1 LRDPVRIGILSNVLR
16 TLWAQT
22 PDLRMGQLLLNLAGT
37 EDLYNME
44 DDELLERAKKVLK
57 EGWGSL

>member
-1 LRDPVRIGILSNVLR
+1 LRNPARIEVVSVVLR

-22 PDLRMGQLLLNLAGT
+22 PDLRMGQLLLNLAGSD
-37 EDLYNME
+37 DLYNME